1 MVIQITTTSEV
12 PIYLQIRNQI
22 VIGIGTGELTVGQS
36 LPTVRQMA
44 SDIGINMMTVN
55 KAYNILKNEGYIEI
69 DRRHGAKVSQ
79 TPNGRK
85 EFVPKMEYDL
95 KLLITESALN
105 GVSKQEFI
113 ELCNR
118 LYDEIK
124 VENDKEEIL

>member
-1 MVIQITTTSEV
+1 MVIQIKTTSEV

-22 VIGIGTGELTVGQS
+22 VIGIGTGELPVGQS

-79 TPNGRK
+79 TLNGK
-85 EFVPKMEYDL
+85 NEFVPKMEYDL

-124 VENDKEEIL
+124 VENEKEKIL